1 MERENGMRRETI
13 GKSLPQEVLLWS
25 FLPIRN
31 RLLKP

>member
-1 MERENGMRRETI
+1 MERENGMRRKTI

-31 RLLKP
+31 RSLKP